1 MKDILQKIITNSR
14 WTYPI
19 FDGQVVIEGRILS
32 PQEAEICGLSSALIA
47 KSIMSE
53 RHLRE
58 IARMQQ
64 NQEQEKEQDKE
75 NEFDQVMGILENFDP
90 DKILKMTEAQ
100 DKILVQCVRRA
111 STDKGVKWQ
120 DFRLVMEES
129 KQSSVQN
136 RLWVGMLSDKDRR
149 AMIELC
155 MEGHKKADEA
165 IRGSL

>member
-1 MKDILQKIITNSR
+1 MKDILNKIITNSR

-19 FDGQVVIEGRILS
+19 FDGQIVVEGRILS

-64 NQEQEKEQDKE
+64 NQEQDKE
-75 NEFDQVMGILENFDP
+75 EENDFDQVMGILENFDP
-90 DKILKMTEAQ
+90 DKILQMTEAQ

-111 STDKGVKWQ
+111 SIDKGVKWQ

-149 AMIELC
+149 AMIDLC

-165 IRGSL
+165 IRRSV

>member
-1 MKDILQKIITNSR
+1 MKDILNKIITNSR

-19 FDGQVVIEGRILS
+19 FDGQIVVEGRILS

-64 NQEQEKEQDKE
+64 NQEQDKE
-75 NEFDQVMGILENFDP
+75 EENDFDQVMGILENFDP
-90 DKILKMTEAQ
+90 DKILQMTEAQ

-149 AMIELC
+149 AMIDLC

-165 IRGSL
+165 IRRSV